1 MENQGSWHVR
11 FTLSGGL
18 GGLRKT
24 VELSS
29 MGRCILEDHKKRER
43 VTVDVAGE
51 EMARIAR
58 LLAVTAQLQPIGQN
72 PACADCYHYQLDIQV
87 DRQGFAF
94 QANDLNLEKSGLV
107 DLVKALLD
115 LQQRVAQHKL

>member
-1 MENQGSWHVR
+1 MENLGSWHVR

-29 MGRCILEDHKKRER
+29 MGRLILEDHKRKER

-51 EMARIAR
+51 EMAKIAG
-58 LLAVTAQLQPIGQN
+58 LLAVTVQLQPVGQN
-72 PACADCYHYQLDIQV
+72 PACADCYNYLLDIHM
-87 DRQGFAF
+87 DHRDFSF

-115 LQQRVAQHKL
+115 LQQRVAPT